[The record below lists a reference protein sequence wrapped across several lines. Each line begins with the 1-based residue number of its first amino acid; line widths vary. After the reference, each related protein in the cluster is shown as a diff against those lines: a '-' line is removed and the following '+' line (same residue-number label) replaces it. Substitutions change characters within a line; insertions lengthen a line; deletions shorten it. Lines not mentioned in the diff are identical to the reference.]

1 MEQKELD
8 FFKDLLKK
16 KLVDLEGGAD
26 QTIEGMTGSDENY
39 PDPTDR
45 ASVESDRSFEL
56 RIRDRE
62 RKLIKKIKLALERIK
77 DGSYGECEE
86 CGEDI
91 GCKRL
96 EARPVTTMCIN
107 CKSRQ
112 EEEEKAK
119 GR

>member
-1 MEQKELD
+1 MEVKELEYFRNLLEQKLR
-8 FFKDLLKK
+8 
-16 KLVDLEGGAD
+16 DLEGGAD
-26 QTIEGMTGSDENY
+26 KTIEEMTENSEHY

-77 DGSYGECEE
+77 EGTYGECEE

-91 GCKRL
+91 GFKRL
-96 EARPVTTMCIN
+96 EARPVTTMCIK

-112 EEEEKAK
+112 EQEEKAK
-119 GR
+119 GL